1 MGGVALRREEILG
14 VILAGGQSRRFG
26 QDKAVASLG
35 QRSLIEH
42 VLARAMPQVGAMAIS
57 GRDYGL
63 GVPVIADM
71 MPSEGP
77 LGGILSSLAWAR
89 EKGFGAI
96 ASFACDAPFF
106 PADLVAQLTI
116 PIHLGATSS
125 YARSLSG
132 RHPVFAIWP
141 VGVTAELAALYGAGL
156 RALKAAQDQ
165 LSGVPVAF
173 PEGPAPGGD
182 MFFNINRQVDQAMA
196 CHWLEAGDP
205 FRMRAPSQQRGGPC
219 NQ

>member
-1 MGGVALRREEILG
+1 MRREEILG

-26 QDKAVASLG
+26 QDKATANLG

-42 VLARAMPQVGAMAIS
+42 VLARAMPQVGAIAVS

-71 MPSEGP
+71 MPGEGP

-89 EKGFGAI
+89 GKGFGAI
-96 ASFACDAPFF
+96 ATFSCDAPFF
-106 PADLVAQLTI
+106 PPDLVAKLAK
-116 PIHLGATSS
+116 PLLCGAACC
-125 YARSLSG
+125 YVRSKSG

-141 VGVTAELAALYGAGL
+141 VSVTAELGALYEDGV
-156 RALKAAQDQ
+156 RALKSSQDR
-165 LSGVPVAF
+165 LNGVAVVF

-182 MFFNINRQVDQAMA
+182 MFFNINRQTDQAIA
-196 CHWLEAGDP
+196 CHWLETGDLV
-205 FRMRAPSQQRGGPC
+205 RMWESSQRRNEPC
-219 NQ
+219 I

>member
-1 MGGVALRREEILG
+1 MRREEILG

-26 QDKAVASLG
+26 QDKAAANLG

-42 VLARAMPQVGAMAIS
+42 VLARAMPQVGAMAVS

-71 MPSEGP
+71 MPGEGP

-96 ASFACDAPFF
+96 ASFSCDAPFF
-106 PADLVAQLTI
+106 PADLVAELTLPI
-116 PIHLGATSS
+116 PLGATSS

-141 VGVTAELAALYGAGL
+141 VSVTAELGALYEDGV
-156 RALKAAQDQ
+156 RALKAAQDR
-165 LSGVPVAF
+165 LNGAPVAF

-182 MFFNINRQVDQAMA
+182 MFFNINRQDDQAMA
-196 CHWLEAGDP
+196 CHWLEDGDQ
-205 FRMRAPSQQRGGPC
+205 FRMQAPPQQRGDAC

>member
-1 MGGVALRREEILG
+1 LRREEILG

-26 QDKAVASLG
+26 QDKAAANLG
-35 QRSLIEH
+35 ERSLIEH
-42 VLARAMPQVGAMAIS
+42 VLARAMPQVGAMAVS

-71 MPSEGP
+71 MPGEGP

-96 ASFACDAPFF
+96 ASFSCDAPFL
-106 PADLVAQLTI
+106 PADLVAKLTL

-132 RHPVFAIWP
+132 WHPVFAIWP
-141 VGVTAELAALYGAGL
+141 VSVTAELGALYEDGV
-156 RALKAAQDQ
+156 RALKAAQDR
-165 LSGVPVAF
+165 LNGAPVAF

-182 MFFNINRQVDQAMA
+182 MFFNINRQIDQAMA
-196 CHWLEAGDP
+196 CHWLEAGDQL
-205 FRMRAPSQQRGGPC
+205 RMQALSQQRGGPC